1 MSKNEQ
7 NNRKAWP
14 ENCIWPEPLKPYE
27 GIQWEEDWIDPMF
40 VDEYVMDYLEIK
52 EYYDHLREIGLL
64 DEDYSLNYDYI
75 PEDEEEDFDISE
87 WEPEMGEDYW
97 FEDSFDEDSWLYD
110 LSDAMNLLKINDT
123 NSFLPIEKDP
133 VYNIQTTIGY
143 RFINENLL
151 RQAFTRRA
159 FAIEYGITSVLNI
172 SSASHAGCNEEL
184 EFLGDSVLNMV
195 VTKEIMKH
203 HGVHDTSRPAAPYQT
218 RFDEGVFS
226 KMKSSFT
233 CKEHLAKR
241 ATELG
246 LDKYILYGSVE
257 TESDSAKEDMMEA
270 LIGAVTIDSKWDMKA
285 IEKLIDQLINLQV
298 DCPDPYLKKSY
309 YDIVNAWHQRHFHC
323 IPNYQIDPSTNGY
336 YCVLRFYVPE
346 NNRDIHTAQ
355 ILTAEGSTRS
365 EARNRAAEKA
375 HYFIRRH
382 GLWANLKDSGIT
394 PNLENS
400 IGQLQ
405 ELYQKKYI
413 HDAPVYAFSENFQNE
428 WSCSCSFE
436 GFSVYGTGSSK
447 IKAKKQAAY
456 MGLTRLFNSSE
467 GLKS

>member
-143 RFINENLL
+143 HFINENLL

-159 FAIEYGITSVLNI
+159 FAIEYGDYLSQLRKNMSGNVLN
-172 SSASHAGCNEEL
+172 
-184 EFLGDSVLNMV
+184 D
-195 VTKEIMKH
+195 
-203 HGVHDTSRPAAPYQT
+203 
-218 RFDEGVFS
+218 
-226 KMKSSFT
+226 
-233 CKEHLAKR
+233 
-241 ATELG
+241 
-246 LDKYILYGSVE
+246 
-257 TESDSAKEDMMEA
+257 
-270 LIGAVTIDSKWDMKA
+270 
-285 IEKLIDQLINLQV
+285 IEKDIIVTN
-298 DCPDPYLKKSY
+298 KK
-309 YDIVNAWHQRHFHC
+309 
-323 IPNYQIDPSTNGY
+323 
-336 YCVLRFYVPE
+336 
-346 NNRDIHTAQ
+346 
-355 ILTAEGSTRS
+355 
-365 EARNRAAEKA
+365 
-375 HYFIRRH
+375 
-382 GLWANLKDSGIT
+382 
-394 PNLENS
+394 
-400 IGQLQ
+400 
-405 ELYQKKYI
+405 
-413 HDAPVYAFSENFQNE
+413 
-428 WSCSCSFE
+428 
-436 GFSVYGTGSSK
+436 SK
-447 IKAKKQAAY
+447 IK
-456 MGLTRLFNSSE
+456 L
-467 GLKS
+467 